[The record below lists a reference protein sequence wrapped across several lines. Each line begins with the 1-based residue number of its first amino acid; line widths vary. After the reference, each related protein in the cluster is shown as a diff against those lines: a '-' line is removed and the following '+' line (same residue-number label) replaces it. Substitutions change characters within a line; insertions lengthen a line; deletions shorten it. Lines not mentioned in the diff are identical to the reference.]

1 MSGLQNSAYRIEF
14 LDLFLEN
21 IINSFMLYKRWK
33 IREVE
38 DNNSLKPLADSLKI
52 SEILAKLLFLRDIK
66 TFADAKFF
74 FRPSLDSLHDPF
86 LMHGMEAASKRVIRA
101 LTENQPICIYGDYD
115 VDGTCSTAI
124 LYMFLKELGANVDF
138 YIPQRLTEGYG
149 LSSESIDIIKSTTN
163 AKLLITV
170 DCGITAIEETAHANK
185 LGMDVI
191 ICDHHQPKDELPQAL
206 AVLDPLKPQCKY
218 PFKYLSG
225 AGVAFKLAQ
234 GVAEIIGKREM
245 PLRYL
250 DLVALASAADIVAL
264 IDENRVLVKEGLE
277 SINNNP
283 RPGILALIESSSL
296 QPGNLNSGQIVF
308 TIAPRINAVGRLG
321 DAKRAVELL
330 ITDSKDEALAL
341 AKVLETE
348 NYERRKID
356 GDTFDNALQLVEDSI
371 DLENDLAIVLHQEE
385 WHPGVIG
392 IVASRLVEKYY
403 RPTIMLTTIDGVA
416 KGSARSITNFN
427 IYDAL
432 QRCEDLLIHFGGH
445 QAAAGLAMEL
455 DRVQEFKNKFNEI
468 VKETISGDDLF
479 PEIVID
485 TKIKFSEITP
495 KFLRILDQ
503 FAPFGPQNMRPVF
516 LSEGVEV
523 VNTPR
528 LVGNKHLVVC
538 FKQDGHDKVFD
549 TIGFNM
555 VEYLDLL
562 LSEKKIKVDIVYTID
577 KTVRDGRTYPQLR
590 LKDIRKNQKEI
601 QEN

>member
-1 MSGLQNSAYRIEF
+1 
-14 LDLFLEN
+14 
-21 IINSFMLYKRWK
+21 MLYKRWK
-33 IREVE
+33 IKEVE
-38 DNNSLKPLADSLKI
+38 DNNSLKALADSLNI
-52 SEILAKLLFLRDIK
+52 SEILSKLLFLRNIK
-66 TFADAKFF
+66 TFAQAKFF

-86 LMHGMEAASKRVIRA
+86 LMNGMEAATKRVIKA
-101 LTENQPICIYGDYD
+101 ITENQPICIYGDYD
-115 VDGTCSTAI
+115 VDGTCSTAL

-149 LSSESIDIIKSTTN
+149 LSKESIDIIKSTTC

-170 DCGITAIEETAHANK
+170 DCGITAIDETAYANL

-206 AVLDPLKPQCKY
+206 AVLDPLKPQCQY

-234 GVAEIIGKREM
+234 GVSEKIGKRDM
-245 PLRYL
+245 PLQYL
-250 DLVALASAADIVAL
+250 DLVALAGAADIVAL
-264 IDENRVLVKEGLE
+264 VDENRVLVKEGLDK
-277 SINNNP
+277 INSNP

-330 ITDSKDEALAL
+330 ITNSKDEALKL
-341 AKVLETE
+341 AQVLETE

-356 GDTFDNALQLVEDSI
+356 VDTFDNALQLVKSSI
-371 DLENDLAIVLHQEE
+371 DLENELAIVLHQEE

-403 RPTIMLTTIDGVA
+403 RPTIMLTTIDGIA

-427 IYDAL
+427 IYEAL
-432 QRCEDLLIHFGGH
+432 EKCKDMLIHFGGH
-445 QAAAGLAMEL
+445 QAAAGLAVEL
-455 DRVQEFKNKFNEI
+455 DKVQEFKDRFNEI
-468 VKETISGDDLF
+468 VKETITGDDLF
-479 PEIVID
+479 PEIIID
-485 TKIKFSEITP
+485 AKIKLSEITP

-503 FAPFGPQNMRPVF
+503 FSPFGPGNMRPVF
-516 LSEGVEV
+516 LTEAVEIF
-523 VNTPR
+523 NTPR
-528 LVGNKHLVVC
+528 LVGNKHLVAC
-538 FKQDGHDKVFD
+538 FKQNGNDKIFD

-555 VEYLDLL
+555 SEYLDLL
-562 LSEKKIKVDIVYTID
+562 SNKKLKVDIVYTID
-577 KTVRDGRTYPQLR
+577 KMVREGRTYPQLR
-590 LKDIRKNQKEI
+590 LKDLRINKTEN